1 MNDRTTTT
9 FSKKEM
15 GNASY
20 AYMANEGR
28 LAQMDHLWRG
38 ATGIASV
45 DCFPQSRMLHMKKKT
60 FTLICWLQVPSFISN
75 SDAAT

>member
-28 LAQMDHLWRG
+28 LAQMDHLWRRCHG
-38 ATGIASV
+38 NRIGRLFSTIEDAPHEEKDLYPDLLATGSILYK
-45 DCFPQSRMLHMKKKT
+45 Q
-60 FTLICWLQVPSFISN
+60 Q
-75 SDAAT
+75 